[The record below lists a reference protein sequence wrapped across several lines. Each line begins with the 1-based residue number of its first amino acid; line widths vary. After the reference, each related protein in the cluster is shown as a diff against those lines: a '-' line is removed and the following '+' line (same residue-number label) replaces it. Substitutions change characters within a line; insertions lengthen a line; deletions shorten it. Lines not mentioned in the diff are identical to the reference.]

1 MHAGQ
6 EELRKHIRGVQTN
19 VKTEGSA
26 VRIDIEYRLE
36 RSICVLSV
44 RQEELE
50 NRFLNQD
57 RGQTGR

>member
-1 MHAGQ
+1 MHASQ
-6 EELRKHIRGVQTN
+6 EELRQHIRGVQTN

-26 VRIDIEYRLE
+26 VRNDIEYRLE

-44 RQEELE
+44 GQEELE